1 MALIKS
7 PEEIEA
13 LAEGGK
19 ILAQILNTVAAAVKP
34 GVSTL
39 ELDQLARQQMKKFGV
54 QPAFEG
60 YQMAGDGPKYPAV
73 LCSSVDH
80 EVVHGIPHEKKILQE
95 GQIIGLDL
103 GIIHRR
109 LYTDSALTVGVGKIS
124 SENQKLLDSTWAALL
139 AGIEQVKPGNRIGD
153 IANAI
158 QSAAR
163 KAGFAVIRD
172 LIGHGVGHA
181 LHEKPD
187 VPNYGKRGTLEEL
200 KPGMVIAIEPMF
212 TRGDWRITFL
222 EDGWTVVTAD
232 GTPAAHFEHTVAVTE
247 TGHDILTFLRK

>member
-1 MALIKS
+1 MALIKTAD
-7 PEEIEA
+7 ETEI

-19 ILAQILNTVAAAVKP
+19 ILARILNAVARAVRP

-39 ELDQLARQQMKKFGV
+39 ELDHMARSEMKKAGV
-54 QPAFEG
+54 TPAFEG
-60 YQMAGDGPKYPAV
+60 YQMGNQGPKYPAV

-80 EVVHGIPHEKKILQE
+80 EVVHGIPSHKKILKE

-103 GIIHRR
+103 GIIYKG
-109 LYTDSALTVGVGKIS
+109 LYTDAALSVAVGKTS
-124 SENQKLLDSTWAALL
+124 PENEKLLQVTKAALE
-139 AGIEQVKPGNRIGD
+139 AGIAQVKPGNRIGD
-153 IANAI
+153 VAYAI
-158 QSAAR
+158 QSCA
-163 KAGFAVIRD
+163 KSAGFSVIRD

-187 VPNYGKRGTLEEL
+187 VPNYGRPGTLEEL

-222 EDGWTVVTAD
+222 DDGWTVVTAD
-232 GTPAAHFEHTVAVTE
+232 GSPAAHFEHTVAVTE
-247 TGHDILTFLRK
+247 NGHKILTA